1 MPGLDAYQNS
11 FLSAES
17 NNVMDLFKAMQAGQ
31 ITGRDT
37 TNLSL
42 TQEPLKME
50 SLEATLKLLDYR
62 DKDVKLHTRMPKM
75 EAFNTVEEFLQLE
88 SYGDRTGGFYREG
101 ELSDVKDSRYKRRSV
116 TIKYIQVTG
125 QVTVQAQMVRSWVPA
140 MKKEIENKAMIVKQI
155 ADRALTKG
163 NSDIIPEEWDSLYK
177 QQQSVGVG
185 EAYLYATQEDY
196 FSSNIVIDLR
206 GKSLKQEDVET
217 GAVNADDNYGSVSD
231 LFAPPSVI
239 SALAK
244 DYYQDQRI
252 LMDANTAFKG
262 MIGTVPKAIATT
274 MGDVALMSDK
284 FMKADPS
291 KKIATAIADTKA
303 PAAPTAGSNPA
314 LVVDALSK
322 YGTGTGET
330 GAIRYAVS
338 AINRFGESALTL
350 LGAAD
355 ITVTL
360 GNAIDLNFTATAG
373 AYETIAYK
381 IYRTKPGN
389 STTADF
395 YPIFQVSASQV
406 AAGYDGAAAGSVRD
420 RGRILPDTEQAFL
433 TEMSTDVLS
442 MKELAPISKVD
453 LAQISMS
460 RQFVTLY
467 YAAPA
472 LYAPKK
478 FIKYINVAK
487 NLAS

>member
-1 MPGLDAYQNS
+1 MNLGDYQNS

-75 EAFNTVEEFLQLE
+75 EAYNTVEEFLQLE
-88 SYGDRTGGFYREG
+88 SYGNRNGGFYREG
-101 ELSDVKDSRYKRRSV
+101 ELSDVKDSTYKRRSV

-125 QVTVQAQMVRSWVPA
+125 QVTIQAQMVRSWVPA

-177 QQQSVGVG
+177 QHRSVGVG
-185 EAYLYATQEDY
+185 EAYLYSTEEDY
-196 FSSNIVIDLR
+196 FSSNTVIDLR

-231 LFAPPSVI
+231 LFAPPSII

-252 LMDANTAFKG
+252 LMDANTAYKG
-262 MIGTVPKAIATT
+262 IIGTVPKAIATT

-303 PAAPTAGSNPA
+303 PAAPTAGTNPA
-314 LVVDALSK
+314 LVSDTLAK
-322 YGTGTGET
+322 FATGET

-350 LGAAD
+350 LGATD
-355 ITVTL
+355 ITVTI
-360 GNAIDLNFTATAG
+360 GSAIDLNFTATAG

-381 IYRTKPGN
+381 VYRTKPGQPY
-389 STTADF
+389 TADF
-395 YPIFQVSASQV
+395 FPIFQVSAAQV

-420 RGRILPDTEQAFL
+420 RGRILPDCEQAFL

-467 YAAPA
+467 YATPA

-478 FIKYINVAK
+478 FIRYYNVGK
-487 NLAS
+487 QLTT